1 MTFAVRVW
9 YSIGVGQPTVHKYV
23 AYATKIKEAIM
34 KKISHAITL
43 HGTWY
48 KAYIPLAYFNG
59 CNKLVKEKIKNT
71 LRNKTI
77 QDYVRSL
84 YKIARLNR
92 GYANIYSLTYQIACK
107 VCRNNKIKELLPGLY
122 ADYQQISKAITAPAQ
137 IEQAIKQTVKDLN
150 FNYLKQYHDKKTHTI
165 KLWTTQTVKSHIG
178 YLLTYNPNKSLSF
191 FADLLHTGLDEP
203 LTLDGLTVWN
213 VASSCTS
220 LLDLKNKLSQ
230 IYTLKTT
237 KHKYSKDKHTLVD
250 GSIYQMTVNGLRRVF
265 IIGNGDTVTEANDT
279 YICERQQTGLQYLYN
294 LTSNYIYSQRSAD
307 TISLQAPTSQDLTL
321 ADTLQDKSDAR
332 ALQEFKA
339 YKSIIDDFYNTYINT
354 QFIKPKTFAAYCQYL
369 ILKCTG
375 LADYSI
381 LARLGF
387 SATTLSKYKNQY
399 STMFYDFVKNK

>member
-1 MTFAVRVW
+1 
-9 YSIGVGQPTVHKYV
+9 
-23 AYATKIKEAIM
+23 M

-43 HGTWY
+43 YGTWY
-48 KAYIPLAYFNG
+48 KAYIPLSCFNG
-59 CNKLVKEKIKNT
+59 CNKLVKEEIKNT

-150 FNYLKQYHDKKTHTI
+150 FDYLKQYHDKKTHSV
-165 KLWTTQTVKSHIG
+165 KPWNTQTVKAHIG

-203 LTLDGLTVWN
+203 LTVDGLTVWN
-213 VASSCTS
+213 VAKTSTS
-220 LLDLKNKLSQ
+220 LLDLKSKLSKT
-230 IYTLKTT
+230 YTLKTT
-237 KHKYSKDKHTLVD
+237 KHKYNKKIHTLID

-265 IIGNGDTVTEANDT
+265 IIGNGDTVTETNDK
-279 YICERQQTGLQYLYN
+279 YICERKQNGLQFLYQS
-294 LTSNYIYSQRSAD
+294 TSNYIYSQRSAD

-321 ADTLQDKSDAR
+321 ADTLQDKSDAH

-339 YKSIIDDFYNTYINT
+339 YISIINDYYNTYIDTQYVNNT
-354 QFIKPKTFAAYCQYL
+354 TFSKYCKYL
-369 ILKCTG
+369 TLKCTG

-399 STMFYDFVKNK
+399 STMFYNFVKNK

>member
-1 MTFAVRVW
+1 
-9 YSIGVGQPTVHKYV
+9 
-23 AYATKIKEAIM
+23 M

-43 HGTWY
+43 YGTWY
-48 KAYIPLAYFNG
+48 KAYIPLSCFNG
-59 CNKLVKEKIKNT
+59 CNKLVKEEIKNT

-92 GYANIYSLTYQIACK
+92 GYTNIYSLTYQIACK
-107 VCRNNKIKELLPGLY
+107 VCRNNKIRELLPGLY

-150 FNYLKQYHDKKTHTI
+150 FDYLKQYHDKKTHSV
-165 KLWTTQTVKSHIG
+165 KPWNTQTVKAHIG

-203 LTLDGLTVWN
+203 LTVDGLTVWN
-213 VASSCTS
+213 VAKTSTS
-220 LLDLKNKLSQ
+220 LLDLKSKLSKA
-230 IYTLKTT
+230 YTLKTT
-237 KHKYSKDKHTLVD
+237 KHKYNKKIHTLID

-265 IIGNGDTVTEANDT
+265 IIGNGDTVTETNDK
-279 YICERQQTGLQYLYN
+279 YICERKQNGLQFLYQS
-294 LTSNYIYSQRSAD
+294 TSNYIYSQRSAD

-339 YKSIIDDFYNTYINT
+339 YISIINDYYNTYIDTQYVNNT
-354 QFIKPKTFAAYCQYL
+354 TFSKYCKYL
-369 ILKCTG
+369 TLKCTG

-399 STMFYDFVKNK
+399 STMFYNFVKNK

>member
-1 MTFAVRVW
+1 M
-9 YSIGVGQPTVHKYV
+9 QQ
-23 AYATKIKEAIM
+23 KIKEAIM

-43 HGTWY
+43 YGTWY
-48 KAYIPLAYFNG
+48 KAYIPLSCFNG
-59 CNKLVKEKIKNT
+59 CNKLVKEEIKNT

-92 GYANIYSLTYQIACK
+92 GYTNIYSLTYQIACK
-107 VCRNNKIKELLPGLY
+107 VCRNNKIRELLPGLY

-150 FNYLKQYHDKKTHTI
+150 FDYLKQYHDKKTHSV
-165 KLWTTQTVKSHIG
+165 KPWNTQTVKAHIG

-203 LTLDGLTVWN
+203 LTVDGLTVWN
-213 VASSCTS
+213 VAKTSTS
-220 LLDLKNKLSQ
+220 LLDLKSKLSKA
-230 IYTLKTT
+230 YTLKTT
-237 KHKYSKDKHTLVD
+237 KHKYNKKIHTLID

-265 IIGNGDTVTEANDT
+265 IIGNGDTVTETNDK
-279 YICERQQTGLQYLYN
+279 YICERKQNGLQFLYQS
-294 LTSNYIYSQRSAD
+294 TSNYIYSQRSAD

-339 YKSIIDDFYNTYINT
+339 YISIINDYYNTYIDTQYVNNT
-354 QFIKPKTFAAYCQYL
+354 TFSKYYKYL
-369 ILKCTG
+369 TLKCTG

-399 STMFYDFVKNK
+399 STMFYNFVKNK

>member
-1 MTFAVRVW
+1 
-9 YSIGVGQPTVHKYV
+9 
-23 AYATKIKEAIM
+23 M

-43 HGTWY
+43 YGTWY
-48 KAYIPLAYFNG
+48 KAYIPLACFNG
-59 CNKLVKEKIKNT
+59 CNKLVKEEIKNT

-165 KLWTTQTVKSHIG
+165 KLWTIQTVKSHIG

-237 KHKYSKDKHTLVD
+237 EHKYDKKIHTLID
-250 GSIYQMTVNGLRRVF
+250 NSIYQMTVNGLRRVF
-265 IIGNGDTVTEANDT
+265 IIGEGDCVTETNDI
-279 YICERQQTGLQYLYN
+279 YICERCQNGLQYLYSKVSKY
-294 LTSNYIYSQRSAD
+294 LYSQRSAD
-307 TISLQAPTSQDLTL
+307 TISLQAPTSQDLTI

-339 YKSIIDDFYNTYINT
+339 YVNIINDFYSAY
-354 QFIKPKTFAAYCQYL
+354 KSSSKVVLKTFDIYCKYL
-369 ILKCTG
+369 LLKCTG
-375 LADYSI
+375 LPDYKI
-381 LARLGF
+381 YNKINITNKPLQR
-387 SATTLSKYKNQY
+387 YKAMY

>member
-1 MTFAVRVW
+1 
-9 YSIGVGQPTVHKYV
+9 
-23 AYATKIKEAIM
+23 M

-43 HGTWY
+43 YGTWY
-48 KAYIPLAYFNG
+48 KAYIPLSCFNG
-59 CNKLVKEKIKNT
+59 CNKLVKEEIKNT
-71 LRNKTI
+71 LHNKTI

-150 FNYLKQYHDKKTHTI
+150 FDYLKQYHDKKTHSV
-165 KLWTTQTVKSHIG
+165 KPWNTQTVKAHIG

-203 LTLDGLTVWN
+203 LTVDGLTVWN
-213 VASSCTS
+213 VAKTSTS
-220 LLDLKNKLSQ
+220 LLDLKSKLSKA
-230 IYTLKTT
+230 YTLKTT
-237 KHKYSKDKHTLVD
+237 KHKYSKKIHTLID

-265 IIGNGDTVTEANDT
+265 IIGNGDTVTETNDK
-279 YICERQQTGLQYLYN
+279 YICERKQNGLQFLYQS
-294 LTSNYIYSQRSAD
+294 TSNYIYSQRSAD

-339 YKSIIDDFYNTYINT
+339 YISIINDYYNTYIDTQYVNNT
-354 QFIKPKTFAAYCQYL
+354 TFSKYCKYL
-369 ILKCTG
+369 TLKCTG

-399 STMFYDFVKNK
+399 STMFYNFVKNK

>member
-1 MTFAVRVW
+1 
-9 YSIGVGQPTVHKYV
+9 
-23 AYATKIKEAIM
+23 M

-43 HGTWY
+43 YGTWY
-48 KAYIPLAYFNG
+48 KAYIPLACFNG
-59 CNKLVKEKIKNT
+59 CNKLVKEDIKNT

-203 LTLDGLTVWN
+203 LTVDGLTVWN
-213 VASSCTS
+213 VAETSSS
-220 LLDLKNKLSQ
+220 LLDLQDKLNKVF
-230 IYTLKTT
+230 TLKTT
-237 KHKYSKDKHTLVD
+237 KHNYDKKLHTFRN

-265 IIGNGDTVTEANDT
+265 IIGEGDSVTETNDT
-279 YICERQQTGLQYLYN
+279 YICERQQNGLQYLYSKVSKY
-294 LTSNYIYSQRSAD
+294 LYSQRSAD
-307 TISLQAPTSQDLTL
+307 TISLQAPTSQDLTI
-321 ADTLQDKSDAR
+321 ADSLQDKSDAR
-332 ALQEFKA
+332 ALREFKT
-339 YKSIIDDFYNTYINT
+339 YISIINDFYNTYKDST
-354 QFIKPKTFAAYCQYL
+354 KVVPRTFYIYCQYL
-369 ILKCTG
+369 TVKCIG
-375 LADYSI
+375 LPDYKI
-381 LARLGF
+381 
-387 SATTLSKYKNQY
+387 YKKINITNKPLQRY
-399 STMFYDFVKNK
+399 KAMYNTMFYNFVKNK

>member
-1 MTFAVRVW
+1 
-9 YSIGVGQPTVHKYV
+9 
-23 AYATKIKEAIM
+23 M

-43 HGTWY
+43 YGTWY
-48 KAYIPLAYFNG
+48 KAYIPLSCFNG
-59 CNKLVKEKIKNT
+59 CNKLVKEEIKNT

-84 YKIARLNR
+84 YKIAQLNR

-137 IEQAIKQTVKDLN
+137 IQQAIKQTIKDLN
-150 FNYLKQYHDKKTHTI
+150 FDYLKQYHDKKTHSV
-165 KLWTTQTVKSHIG
+165 KLWNAQTVKAHIG

-203 LTLDGLTVWN
+203 LTVDGLTVWN
-213 VASSCTS
+213 VAKTSTS
-220 LLDLKNKLSQ
+220 LLDLKSKLSKA
-230 IYTLKTT
+230 YTLKTT
-237 KHKYSKDKHTLVD
+237 KHKYNKKIHTLID

-265 IIGNGDTVTEANDT
+265 IIGNGDTVTETNDK
-279 YICERQQTGLQYLYN
+279 YICERKQNGLQFLYQS
-294 LTSNYIYSQRSAD
+294 TSNYIYSQRSAD

-332 ALQEFKA
+332 ALQEFRA
-339 YKSIIDDFYNTYINT
+339 YISIINDYYNTYIDTQYVNNT
-354 QFIKPKTFAAYCQYL
+354 TFSKYCKYL
-369 ILKCTG
+369 TLKCTG

-399 STMFYDFVKNK
+399 STMFYNFVKNK

>member
-1 MTFAVRVW
+1 
-9 YSIGVGQPTVHKYV
+9 
-23 AYATKIKEAIM
+23 M

-43 HGTWY
+43 YGTWY
-48 KAYIPLAYFNG
+48 KAYIPLSCFNG
-59 CNKLVKEKIKNT
+59 CNKLVKEEIKNT

-137 IEQAIKQTVKDLN
+137 IKQAIKQTVKDLN
-150 FNYLKQYHDKKTHTI
+150 FDYCKQYHDKKTHSV
-165 KLWTTQTVKSHIG
+165 KLWSAQTVKARIG
-178 YLLTYNPNKSLSF
+178 FLLTYSPNKSLSF

-203 LTLDGLTVWN
+203 LTVDGLTVWN
-213 VASSCTS
+213 VAKTSTS
-220 LLDLKNKLSQ
+220 LLDLKSKLSKV
-230 IYTLKTT
+230 YTLKTT
-237 KHKYSKDKHTLVD
+237 KHKYNKKIHTLID
-250 GSIYQMTVNGLRRVF
+250 GSVYQMTVNGLRRVF
-265 IIGNGDTVTEANDT
+265 IIGEGDTITETNDK
-279 YICERQQTGLQYLYN
+279 YICERKQNGLQFLYQ

>member
-1 MTFAVRVW
+1 
-9 YSIGVGQPTVHKYV
+9 
-23 AYATKIKEAIM
+23 M
-34 KKISHAITL
+34 KKIKHTITL
-43 HGTWY
+43 YGTW
-48 KAYIPLAYFNG
+48 KKTYIPLSYFNS
-59 CNKLVKEKIKNT
+59 CNKLVKEEIKNT

-150 FNYLKQYHDKKTHTI
+150 FDYCKQYHDKKTHSI
-165 KLWTTQTVKSHIG
+165 KLWNTQTVKAHIG

-213 VASSCTS
+213 VAKTSIS
-220 LLDLKNKLSQ
+220 LLDLKSKLSKV
-230 IYTLKTT
+230 YTLKTT
-237 KHKYSKDKHTLVD
+237 KHKYNKKIHTLID
-250 GSIYQMTVNGLRRVF
+250 GSVYQMTVNGLRRVF
-265 IIGNGDTVTEANDT
+265 IIGEGDTITETNDK
-279 YICERQQTGLQYLYN
+279 YICERKQNGLQFLYQS
-294 LTSNYIYSQRSAD
+294 TSNYIYSQRSAD

-339 YKSIIDDFYNTYINT
+339 YISIINDYYNTYIDTQYVNNT
-354 QFIKPKTFAAYCQYL
+354 TFSKYCKYL
-369 ILKCTG
+369 TLKCTG

-399 STMFYDFVKNK
+399 STMFYNFVKNK

>member
-1 MTFAVRVW
+1 
-9 YSIGVGQPTVHKYV
+9 
-23 AYATKIKEAIM
+23 M

-43 HGTWY
+43 YGTWY
-48 KAYIPLAYFNG
+48 KAYIPLACFNG
-59 CNKLVKEKIKNT
+59 CNKLVKEEIKNT

-279 YICERQQTGLQYLYN
+279 YICERQQTGLQYMYN

-307 TISLQAPTSQDLTL
+307 TISLQAPTAQDLML

-339 YKSIIDDFYNTYINT
+339 YVNIINDFYSAY
-354 QFIKPKTFAAYCQYL
+354 KSSSKVVLKTFDIYCKYL
-369 ILKCTG
+369 ILKCIG
-375 LADYSI
+375 LPDYKI
-381 LARLGF
+381 YNKINITNKPLQR
-387 SATTLSKYKNQY
+387 YKAMY

>member
-1 MTFAVRVW
+1 
-9 YSIGVGQPTVHKYV
+9 
-23 AYATKIKEAIM
+23 M

-43 HGTWY
+43 YGTWY
-48 KAYIPLAYFNG
+48 KAYIPLSCFNG
-59 CNKLVKEKIKNT
+59 CNKLVKEEIKNT

-150 FNYLKQYHDKKTHTI
+150 FDYCKQYHDKKTHSV
-165 KLWTTQTVKSHIG
+165 KLWSAQTVKAYIG
-178 YLLTYNPNKSLSF
+178 FLLTYSPNKSLSF

-203 LTLDGLTVWN
+203 LTVDGLTVWN
-213 VASSCTS
+213 VAKTSTS
-220 LLDLKNKLSQ
+220 LLDLKSKLSKV
-230 IYTLKTT
+230 YTLKTT
-237 KHKYSKDKHTLVD
+237 KHKYNKKIHTLID
-250 GSIYQMTVNGLRRVF
+250 GSVYQMTVNGLRRVF
-265 IIGNGDTVTEANDT
+265 IIGDGDTITETNDK
-279 YICERQQTGLQYLYN
+279 YICERKQNGLQYMYN

>member
-1 MTFAVRVW
+1 
-9 YSIGVGQPTVHKYV
+9 
-23 AYATKIKEAIM
+23 M
-34 KKISHAITL
+34 KKIKHAHTL
-43 HGTWY
+43 YGTWY
-48 KAYIPLAYFNG
+48 KAYIPLSYFNG
-59 CNKLVKEKIKNT
+59 CNKLVKEEIKNT

-77 QDYVRSL
+77 QTYVRNL

-150 FNYLKQYHDKKTHTI
+150 CDYCKQYHDKKTHSV
-165 KLWTTQTVKSHIG
+165 KLWSAQTVKAHIG
-178 YLLTYNPNKSLSF
+178 FLLTYSPNKSLSF

-203 LTLDGLTVWN
+203 LTVDGLTVWN
-213 VASSCTS
+213 VAKTSTS
-220 LLDLKNKLSQ
+220 LLDLKSKLSKV
-230 IYTLKTT
+230 YTLKTT
-237 KHKYSKDKHTLVD
+237 KHKYNKKIHTLID
-250 GSIYQMTVNGLRRVF
+250 GSVYQMTVNRLRRVF
-265 IIGNGDTVTEANDT
+265 IIGEGDTVTETNDK
-279 YICERQQTGLQYLYN
+279 YICERRQTGLQYIYN

-307 TISLQAPTSQDLTL
+307 IISLQAPTAQDLTL

-339 YKSIIDDFYNTYINT
+339 YVNIINDFYSAY
-354 QFIKPKTFAAYCQYL
+354 KSSSKVVLKTFDIYCKYL

-375 LADYSI
+375 LPDYKI
-381 LARLGF
+381 YNKINITNKPLQR
-387 SATTLSKYKNQY
+387 YKAMY

>member
-1 MTFAVRVW
+1 
-9 YSIGVGQPTVHKYV
+9 
-23 AYATKIKEAIM
+23 M

-43 HGTWY
+43 YGTWY
-48 KAYIPLAYFNG
+48 KAYIPLSCFNG
-59 CNKLVKEKIKNT
+59 CNKLVKEEIKNT

-150 FNYLKQYHDKKTHTI
+150 FDYLKQYHDKKTHSV
-165 KLWTTQTVKSHIG
+165 KLWNAQTVKSHIG
-178 YLLTYNPNKSLSF
+178 FLLTYSPNKSLSF

-203 LTLDGLTVWN
+203 LTVDGLTVWN
-213 VASSCTS
+213 VAKTSTS
-220 LLDLKNKLSQ
+220 LLDLKGKLSQ

-237 KHKYSKDKHTLVD
+237 KHKYNKKIHTLID
-250 GSIYQMTVNGLRRVF
+250 GSVYQMTVNGLRRVF
-265 IIGNGDTVTEANDT
+265 IIGDGDTITETNDK
-279 YICERQQTGLQYLYN
+279 YICERKQNGLQYMYN

-307 TISLQAPTSQDLTL
+307 TISLQAPTAQDLTL

-332 ALQEFKA
+332 ALQEFKTYVNIINDFYSA
-339 YKSIIDDFYNTYINT
+339 YKSSS
-354 QFIKPKTFAAYCQYL
+354 KVVLKTFDIYCKYL

-375 LADYSI
+375 LPDYKI
-381 LARLGF
+381 YNKINITNKPLQR
-387 SATTLSKYKNQY
+387 YKAMYN
-399 STMFYDFVKNK
+399 TMFYDFVKNK

>member
-1 MTFAVRVW
+1 
-9 YSIGVGQPTVHKYV
+9 
-23 AYATKIKEAIM
+23 M

-43 HGTWY
+43 YGTWY
-48 KAYIPLAYFNG
+48 KAYIPLSCFNG
-59 CNKLVKEKIKNT
+59 CNKLVKEEIKNT

-137 IEQAIKQTVKDLN
+137 IEQAIKQTIKDLN

-237 KHKYSKDKHTLVD
+237 KHKYSKDKHTFVD

-279 YICERQQTGLQYLYN
+279 YICERQQTGLQYMYN

-339 YKSIIDDFYNTYINT
+339 YVNIINDFYSAY
-354 QFIKPKTFAAYCQYL
+354 KSSSKVVLKTFDIYCKYL
-369 ILKCTG
+369 ILKCIG
-375 LADYSI
+375 LPDYKI
-381 LARLGF
+381 YNKINITNKPLQR
-387 SATTLSKYKNQY
+387 YKAMY

>member
-1 MTFAVRVW
+1 
-9 YSIGVGQPTVHKYV
+9 
-23 AYATKIKEAIM
+23 M

-43 HGTWY
+43 YGTWY
-48 KAYIPLAYFNG
+48 KAYIPLSCFNG
-59 CNKLVKEKIKNT
+59 CNKLVKEEIKNT

-150 FNYLKQYHDKKTHTI
+150 FDYLKQYHDKKTHSV
-165 KLWTTQTVKSHIG
+165 KLWNAQTVKSHIG
-178 YLLTYNPNKSLSF
+178 FLLTYSPNKSLSF

-203 LTLDGLTVWN
+203 LTVDGLTVWN
-213 VASSCTS
+213 VAKTSTS
-220 LLDLKNKLSQ
+220 LLDLKGKLSQ
-230 IYTLKTT
+230 IYTLKTI
-237 KHKYSKDKHTLVD
+237 KHKYNKKIHTLID
-250 GSIYQMTVNGLRRVF
+250 GSVYQMTVNGLRRVF
-265 IIGNGDTVTEANDT
+265 IIGDGDTITETNDK
-279 YICERQQTGLQYLYN
+279 YICERKQNGLQYMYN

-307 TISLQAPTSQDLTL
+307 TISLQAPTAQDLTL
-321 ADTLQDKSDAR
+321 VDTLQDKSDAR

-339 YKSIIDDFYNTYINT
+339 YVNIINDFYSAY
-354 QFIKPKTFAAYCQYL
+354 KSSSKVVLKTFDIYCKYL

-375 LADYSI
+375 LPDYKI
-381 LARLGF
+381 YNKINITNKPLQR
-387 SATTLSKYKNQY
+387 YKAMYN
-399 STMFYDFVKNK
+399 TMFYDFVKNK

>member
-1 MTFAVRVW
+1 
-9 YSIGVGQPTVHKYV
+9 
-23 AYATKIKEAIM
+23 M
-34 KKISHAITL
+34 KKINHAVTL
-43 HGTWY
+43 YGTWY
-48 KAYIPLAYFNG
+48 KAYIPLSCFNG
-59 CNKLVKEKIKNT
+59 CNKLVKEEIKNT

-279 YICERQQTGLQYLYN
+279 YICERQQTGLQYMYN

-307 TISLQAPTSQDLTL
+307 TISLQAPTAQDLTL

-332 ALQEFKA
+332 ALQEFKTYVNIINDFYSA
-339 YKSIIDDFYNTYINT
+339 YKSSS
-354 QFIKPKTFAAYCQYL
+354 KVVLKTFDIYCKYL
-369 ILKCTG
+369 ILKCIG
-375 LADYSI
+375 LPDYKI
-381 LARLGF
+381 YNKINITNKPLQR
-387 SATTLSKYKNQY
+387 YKAMY